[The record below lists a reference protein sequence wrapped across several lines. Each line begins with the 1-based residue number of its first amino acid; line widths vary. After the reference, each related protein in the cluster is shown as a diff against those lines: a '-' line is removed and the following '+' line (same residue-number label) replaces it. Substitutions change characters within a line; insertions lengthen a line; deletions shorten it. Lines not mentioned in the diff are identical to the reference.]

1 MRELNNGK
9 KLYTNLLVWKEG
21 QECTEEERLSLYNR
35 TYFVCSTL
43 VVYGY
48 YAWLGFCYL
57 AFQTIAECIDVNI
70 SAKDFGNVDYTSL
83 NINKTNTVKLCSA
96 VLIPPE
102 PPPDTI
108 IKNGFEY
115 DDKKRKE
122 NRFAVSQTADKDGI
136 LI

>member
-1 MRELNNGK
+1 MSKLNSGK
-9 KLYTNLLVWKEG
+9 KCFTNPLVWKEG
-21 QECTEEERLSLYNR
+21 QERISLYSR
-35 TYFVCSTL
+35 TYFVCCSI
-43 VVYGY
+43 VVFGC
-48 YAWLGFCYL
+48 YAWLRCWYL
-57 AFQTIAECIDVNI
+57 RAFETIAGCVNVNI

-83 NINKTNTVKLCSA
+83 NINKTNTVKLCCA